1 MIIKIERSGGLLPVM
16 DSIEM
21 DAKDLPSKFIT
32 TLKKIM
38 TDQSLSNLPIKG
50 IPKGAADYY
59 SYKISVR
66 DGVNRKV
73 IECNE
78 YNIREDLKPLVRY
91 LQGTSKKEK

>member
-1 MIIKIERSGGLLPVM
+1 MIIKVERHGGLLPIQNC
-16 DSIEM
+16 IEM
-21 DAKDLPSKFIT
+21 DTKDLPSKFIT
-32 TLKKIM
+32 ALKKIM
-38 TDQSLSNLPIKG
+38 TDQSLSNLLIKA

-78 YNIREDLKPLVRY
+78 YNIPEDLKSLVRY
-91 LQGTSKKEK
+91 VERNSKKKK